1 MQKVSDMNSEITNV
15 STLVPATVVK
25 SNRQNEDSASVKA
38 DAGIINQVD
47 SESEPVTAAS
57 SAKEKESGSKVT
69 SLDTLKS
76 AAVTGNSILQAANRN
91 LEFKIDDSTKRVV
104 VKIVDS
110 QTGETVRQIPSE
122 DMLAFI
128 KQMQELDGKKGSVI
142 QSRA

>member
-1 MQKVSDMNSEITNV
+1 MNSEITNV
-15 STLVPATVVK
+15 SKLVPSTVVK

-38 DAGIINQVD
+38 DAVTEKKVEFESALSPD
-47 SESEPVTAAS
+47 SLKK
-57 SAKEKESGSKVT
+57 KELDSNVT
-69 SLDTLKS
+69 SLDKLKS
-76 AAVTGNSILQAANRN
+76 AAVEGNLILQAANRN
-91 LEFKIDDSTKRVV
+91 LEFKVDDSTKRVV

-122 DMLAFI
+122 EMLAFI